1 MPDKNVEMW
10 GGVECTIRRIGNGYT
25 DQLENSGHRYRVE
38 DLDLFAELGIKKLRY
53 PVLWEQVA
61 PNSLDEPDWSWT
73 DERLN
78 RLRELGIDPIVT
90 LLHHGSGPRYT
101 ALHRKNFV
109 PGLARF
115 AEMVA
120 ERYPWIKHY
129 TPVNEPLTTA
139 RFSGL
144 YGIWYP
150 HGLDDKT
157 FVRIQLNHI
166 KGTKAAMQ
174 AVRKINPQAELVQTE
189 DLGKTQ
195 CTPGLEY
202 QAEYENNRRWL
213 TFDLLCGRIDENHPM
228 WDYLRTN
235 GATKREL
242 MELVDV
248 PCPPDVMGINYYI
261 TSERFLDENH
271 EAFPNHHRVS
281 GHERPD
287 YADVEAVR
295 VRLVELTGQYRL
307 LMEAWER
314 YKLPLAV
321 TEVHIECTREEQ
333 MRWVQQT
340 WNIANQLKEEGVD
353 MRAIT
358 IWSLLGA
365 YDWNSLLTRPGT
377 FYESGVFDMSGGTPR
392 PTALF
397 KMIRSLA
404 LEGHYEHPLLLSKGW
419 WEREERF
426 LYHHHCPTHQTT

>member
-1 MPDKNVEMW
+1 MEKVEIW
-10 GGVECTIRRIGNGYT
+10 GGVECTIRRIGNEYS
-25 DQLENSGHRYRVE
+25 DQLVNSGHRTRIE
-38 DLDLFAELGIKKLRY
+38 DLDRFAELGIRKLRY

-61 PNSLDEPDWSWT
+61 PQSLDNPDWSWT

-78 RLRELGIDPIVT
+78 RLRELGIEPIVT

-101 ALHRKNFV
+101 ALHKKNFV

-115 AEMVA
+115 ARMVA
-120 ERYPWIKHY
+120 ERYPWVTHY

-150 HGLDDKT
+150 HGLDDQT

-166 KGTKAAMQ
+166 RGIKEAMKAIREVTPGAQ
-174 AVRKINPQAELVQTE
+174 LIQTE
-189 DLGKTQ
+189 DLGKTH
-195 CTPGLEY
+195 CTPQLAA

-213 TFDLLCGRIDENHPM
+213 TFDLLCGRIDQQHPL
-228 WDYLRTN
+228 WGYLRAS
-235 GATKREL
+235 GASEAEL
-242 MELVDV
+242 LELVDS
-248 PCPPDVMGINYYI
+248 PLPPDVLGINHYI

-271 EAFPNHHRVS
+271 HYFPAHHLRQSEERVN
-281 GHERPD
+281 

-295 VRLVELTGQYRL
+295 VRLVKLAGLHDL
-307 LMEAWER
+307 LLEAWER
-314 YKLPLAV
+314 YRLPLAS
-321 TEVHIECTREEQ
+321 TEVHLDCTREEQ
-333 MRWVQQT
+333 MRWVQYA
-340 WNIANQLKEEGVD
+340 WEAANALKDKGVD

-365 YDWNSLLTRPGT
+365 YDWNTLLTSEGA
-377 FYESGVFDMSGGTPR
+377 FYESGVFDLRGGWPR

-397 KMIRSLA
+397 RMVKSLA
-404 LEGHYEHPLLLSKGW
+404 TTGQYEHPLLQSKGW

-426 LYHHHCPTHQTT
+426 LYHHHCPTSKTT

>member
-10 GGVECTIRRIGNGYT
+10 GGVECTIRRIGDGYT
-25 DQLENSGHRYRVE
+25 DQLERSGHRYRLE
-38 DLDLFAELGIKKLRY
+38 DLDLFAELGITKLRY
-53 PVLWEQVA
+53 PILWEQVA
-61 PNSLDEPDWSWT
+61 PNSLDEPDWTWT
-73 DERLN
+73 DERMN

-120 ERYPWIKHY
+120 ERYPWITNY
-129 TPVNEPLTTA
+129 TPINEPLTTA

-150 HGLDDKT
+150 HGLDDRT

-166 KGTKAAMQ
+166 KGVKAAMQ
-174 AVRKINPQAELVQTE
+174 AIRRINPQAQLVQTE

-195 CTPGLEY
+195 CTPGLTE
-202 QAEYENNRRWL
+202 QADFENNRRWL
-213 TFDLLCGRIDENHPM
+213 TFDLLCGCLNPSHPL
-228 WDYLRTN
+228 WRYLRTH
-235 GATKREL
+235 GATRKEL
-242 MELVDV
+242 LELVEA
-248 PCPPDVMGINYYI
+248 PCPPDVLGINYYI

-271 EAFPNHHRVS
+271 EAYFGQHRVS

-295 VRLVELTGQYRL
+295 VRLVELTGQRDL
-307 LMEAWER
+307 LLEAWQR
-314 YKLPLAV
+314 YQLPIAI
-321 TEVHIECTREEQ
+321 TEVHLNCTREEQ
-333 MRWVQQT
+333 MRWVQQS
-340 WNIANQLKEEGVD
+340 WDVAQQLKQEGVD

-365 YDWNSLLTRPGT
+365 YDWTSLLTRDGAH
-377 FYESGVFDMSGGTPR
+377 YESGVFDMSGGNPR

-397 KMIRSLA
+397 KMVQSLA
-404 LEGHYEHPLLLSKGW
+404 RHGHYQHPLLAAKGW

-426 LYHHHCPTHQTT
+426 QYHHHCPIHHTL